1 MGGEIVRSFPAK
13 EFEDFA
19 RSVMDEH
26 KIPGV
31 AVSVIDRGE
40 VIYKNGFGYRDK
52 EQGLPVTPD
61 TIFGVASVTKSFSCL
76 AIMQL
81 AESGKLSVHDPVQKY
96 VPGFDLPG
104 GGGEAVTIHHLM
116 THTTGLPPLPT
127 LGWSIRGNTKP
138 DEDVPAPKAR
148 SKSKAGADKGRSAP
162 GKEPAMQPINTYD
175 ELTGYIRNGDFQLL
189 GKPGE
194 YCSYSNDSYA
204 LLGPIIEAVSGE
216 EYEDYMRNHILHPL
230 MMGRSN
236 FDISWVL
243 RRGNVTTL
251 YYKDEEQNIK
261 YSPNWQVAPP
271 FVPCGWLK
279 STVTDLANYLCMHAG
294 GGVFG
299 GRRLLSADGIA
310 TMRGKHCVYTRDRF
324 YGYGFSNLS
333 YHGVTLVEHSGGL
346 KGVASNIGYVPEEK
360 IGVAVLTNLSGAPSG
375 KLWLGAINLLLGL
388 PVDSVRSEY
397 KKEPWPE
404 AELQPRTGKFKSG
417 EGAEITIAVEDGKL
431 IASAAKEKYEILRD
445 SAEFGVVTMNGI
457 DSEVKF
463 YLGNDGKAWA
473 IGPGGRIIR
482 KTSDA

>member
-1 MGGEIVRSFPAK
+1 MRSFPAK
-13 EFEDFA
+13 EFEEFA
-19 RSVMDEH
+19 RSVMAEH

-40 VIYKNGFGYRDK
+40 VIYKNGFGYRDQ
-52 EQGLPVTPD
+52 ERGLPVTPE
-61 TIFGVASVTKSFSCL
+61 TIFGVASVTKSFTSL

-96 VPGFDLPG
+96 IPGFDLPG
-104 GGGEAVTIHHLM
+104 SGGEAVTIHHFM
-116 THTTGLPPLPT
+116 THTSSLPPLPT

-138 DEDVPAPKAR
+138 DEDAAASKA
-148 SKSKAGADKGRSAP
+148 KSKATKAGTDKRRAAGADK
-162 GKEPAMQPINTYD
+162 EPAPQPINTYD
-175 ELTGYIRNGDFQLL
+175 ELTGYIRNGDFELL

-194 YCSYSNDSYA
+194 YCSYSNDGYA

-216 EYEDYMRNHILHPL
+216 EYEDYMRNHILNPL

-236 FDISWVL
+236 FDISWLL
-243 RRGNVTTL
+243 RRGNTTTL
-251 YYKDEEQNIK
+251 YYKDEDQNIK
-261 YSPNWQVAPP
+261 HSPNWQVAPP

-279 STVTDLANYLCMHAG
+279 STVMDLANYLSMHAG

-299 GRRLLSADGIA
+299 ARRILSADGIA
-310 TMRGKHCVYTRDRF
+310 TMRAKHCAYSRDRF

-333 YHGVTLVEHSGGL
+333 GYHGATLVEHSGGL

-397 KKEPWPE
+397 KKEPWGE
-404 AELQPRTGKFKSG
+404 SELQPRTGKFKSG
-417 EGAEITIAVEDGKL
+417 EGGEVTITSEDGRL
-431 IASAAKEKYEILRD
+431 MASVAKEKHEILRD
-445 SAEFGVVTMNGI
+445 SAEFGVVTMNGL
-457 DSEVKF
+457 DSEVRF
-463 YLGNDGKAWA
+463 HLGADGKVWA
-473 IGPGGRIIR
+473 IGWGGRIIR
-482 KTSDA
+482 KTGDA